1 MMEQTVTAIVTNRC
15 SFPMEPQQ
23 ISLNDHVFT
32 RFECEIA
39 CAIQLYIR
47 LANNKIPSDETLA
60 CIIRDLRGH
69 INKPIAPTENM
80 VLLLQYHERED
91 HRAIYLSV

>member
-1 MMEQTVTAIVTNRC
+1 MLEQTVHTIIINHY
-15 SFPMEPQQ
+15 SFSMEPQQ
-23 ISLNDHVFT
+23 ITLNDHVFT
-32 RFECEIA
+32 RYECEIA

-47 LANNKIPSDETLA
+47 LNNNIIPSDETLG

-69 INKPIAPTENM
+69 VNNPIPPTQNM
-80 VLLLQYHERED
+80 VLLIQYHERED